1 MLSWIK
7 KQKQDPF
14 VRKAKEAGLRSRAA
28 FKLLEA
34 DGKFGLVKNHNTII
48 DLGASPGGWSQYVIG
63 KKSIGPDPNF
73 KLVAVDKIP
82 MRRLEKADFILGDLT
97 KKETQDQIGRAL
109 NYHKADLILSDIC
122 PNISGCDVVDG
133 SNQVGSFLLLL
144 TISLKFLS
152 KSGTLLHKT
161 FGNVRLEIERLA
173 SNLFRTVTFF
183 PTKATRAQSSEV
195 FVICKN
201 IKTGD

>member
-7 KQKQDPF
+7 KQKQDAF

-34 DGKFGLVKNHNTII
+34 DGKFGLVKNHNTIL
-48 DLGASPGGWSQYVIG
+48 DLGASPGSWSQYVIE
-63 KKSIGPDPNF
+63 KKGGPFQNY
-73 KLVAVDKIP
+73 KLIAVDKIP
-82 MRRLEKADFILGDLT
+82 MKRLGGSDFILGDLT

-122 PNISGCDVVDG
+122 PNISGSDVMDG
-133 SNQVGSFLLLL
+133 RKQVESFHLLL

-161 FGNVRLEIERLA
+161 FGNVRLEVGGLA

-183 PTKATRAQSSEV
+183 PTKATKAQSSEV

-201 IKTGD
+201 IRAGD